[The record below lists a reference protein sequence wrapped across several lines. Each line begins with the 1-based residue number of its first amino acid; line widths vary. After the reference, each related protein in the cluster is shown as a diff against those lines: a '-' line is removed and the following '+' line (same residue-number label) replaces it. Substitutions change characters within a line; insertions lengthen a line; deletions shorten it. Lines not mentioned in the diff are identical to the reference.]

1 LASVECGYRSR
12 DELVREGPAL
22 EVVVNN
28 RHATNPINK
37 QLPAFLDTGAEW
49 NLIEDTLAS
58 AALHLMHVDDQWIQ
72 TANSPTLAPVYIA
85 QLTIPQ
91 LTYSKLQ
98 RFIGVDLGA
107 DRILLGREGLVDF
120 LLTYSGRT
128 GPVTLEY

>member
-1 LASVECGYRSR
+1 LASIEWGYRSR
-12 DELVREGPAL
+12 DDLVREGPAL
-22 EVVVNN
+22 EVVINN
-28 RHATNPINK
+28 RNTTNPIHK
-37 QLPAFLDTGAEW
+37 QLPALLDTGAER

-58 AALHLMHVDDQWIQ
+58 AALHLMQVDDQWIQ
-72 TANSPTLAPVYIA
+72 TAHGPALAPVYMA

-98 RFIGVDLGA
+98 RFIGVDLGT

-128 GPVTLEY
+128 GRVTLEY